1 MKKSRSLRRMV
12 ALISLM
18 LVLFA
23 IVMPTLY
30 AGLSTHIFAEAKLR
44 ELYPRT
50 QFLAELAAEYFASGE
65 PMQEYEWLL
74 TMGSRQW
81 DAAASSARNWVRG

>member
-44 ELYPRT
+44 
-50 QFLAELAAEYFASGE
+50 
-65 PMQEYEWLL
+65 
-74 TMGSRQW
+74 
-81 DAAASSARNWVRG
+81 